1 MQIYVF
7 SEDTKRLARI
17 ALKEAIQRRKV
28 KPSKRCQVCGR
39 DKWLLLK
46 EKADTTD
53 RFAPKA
59 SDKNRPIVAHHY
71 NYLSPF
77 NVWWLCNAC
86 HTDLHKFQRK
96 YKCVVISIVG
106 IKEIFAQHAER
117 AKEKEKK
124 ELEKELR
131 KIRNEQNQLTIDDF

>member
-17 ALKEAIQRRKV
+17 ALKEAIQRRKI
-28 KPSKRCQVCGR
+28 KPPKCCQVCGR

-96 YKCVVISIVG
+96 YKCVVISLTG
-106 IKEIFAQHAER
+106 IKQIFAQSSKDKR
-117 AKEKEKK
+117 RNEKK
-124 ELEKELR
+124 TDEADLR
-131 KIRNEQNQLTIDDF
+131 KLKWEQAQLTIDEL